1 MVWFFRYPHVRRNCQ
16 PVSFCFAFRQ
26 MKNITRCDRVVCYQ
40 WGEACSIHFL
50 VFLDCF
56 GNWLHHRGILSI
68 IPSVH
73 DRFLQ
78 SSASHLSHYGKS
90 YIFPCTAF
98 ANSLLPVS
106 FFLIF
111 FFISLKIIHF
121 PTVSVPFPFCATMEH
136 AIRDVISSRSWWRLS
151 VCLSVCPCLQT
162 HCCQN
167 SKWREMCDRI
177 SGLPIA

>member
-50 VFLDCF
+50 VFLVCF

-90 YIFPCTAF
+90 YIFSCTAF

-106 FFLIF
+106 FFFNLF
-111 FFISLKIIHF
+111 FYLFKDYSFSHSLCAISFLCHHGACHTGRYLVAI
-121 PTVSVPFPFCATMEH
+121 VMASVCLF
-136 AIRDVISSRSWWRLS
+136 
-151 VCLSVCPCLQT
+151 VCLSVSADTLLSEQ
-162 HCCQN
+162 
-167 SKWREMCDRI
+167 
-177 SGLPIA
+177 